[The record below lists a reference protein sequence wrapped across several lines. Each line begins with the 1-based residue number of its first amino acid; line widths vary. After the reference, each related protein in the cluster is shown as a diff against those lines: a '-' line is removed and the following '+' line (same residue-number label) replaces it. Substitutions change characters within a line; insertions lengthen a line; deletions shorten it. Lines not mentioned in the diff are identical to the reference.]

1 MSLFGAS
8 HQRTFLLSVE
18 FSATP
23 ASTCSVPISYT
34 INMCIIKQKGSVN
47 VQLMVMISG
56 HCLVIT
62 FLVDV
67 FQFVPTMSYGLSTRI
82 ARSADIVMTT
92 SETHYRN
99 TPDYVLMEWCVVFQK
114 QILVL
119 VLTTGSCRVTP
130 SSTFYIKS
138 LC

>member
-1 MSLFGAS
+1 
-8 HQRTFLLSVE
+8 
-18 FSATP
+18 
-23 ASTCSVPISYT
+23 
-34 INMCIIKQKGSVN
+34 MCIIKQKGSVN

-56 HCLVIT
+56 HCLVMSLIT

-67 FQFVPTMSYGLSTRI
+67 FQFVPTMSYGLTTRI
-82 ARSADIVMTT
+82 AQSADIVKKT

-119 VLTTGSCRVTP
+119 VLTTGS
-130 SSTFYIKS
+130 
-138 LC
+138 